1 MKKVYQLEG
10 LDCANCAAKLERAI
24 GEIEGVSAASISF
37 MTPRMTIE
45 TQEDQLAGVMK
56 MVKKTIRKVEPDCT
70 LVE

>member
-37 MTPRMTIE
+37 MTQRMTIE
-45 TQEDQLAGVMK
+45 TQEDQMAGVMK

>member
-37 MTPRMTIE
+37 MTQRMTIE

>member
-37 MTPRMTIE
+37 MTQRMTIE
-45 TQEDQLAGVMK
+45 TQEDQLADVMK
-56 MVKKTIRKVEPDCT
+56 MVKKTIPIQCFTSRYLT
-70 LVE
+70 

>member
-37 MTPRMTIE
+37 MTQRMTIE
-45 TQEDQLAGVMK
+45 TQEDQLADVMK

>member
-37 MTPRMTIE
+37 MTQRLTVEAPEEQMDAIMDE
-45 TQEDQLAGVMK
+45 A
-56 MVKKTIRKVEPDCT
+56 VKRCKKIEPDCT
-70 LVE
+70 IVR

>member
-37 MTPRMTIE
+37 MTQRMTIE
-45 TQEDQLAGVMK
+45 TQEDQLADVMK

-70 LVE
+70 LVD

>member
-1 MKKVYQLEG
+1 MKQKRHNAILE
-10 LDCANCAAKLERAI
+10 I
-24 GEIEGVSAASISF
+24 IEEA
-37 MTPRMTIE
+37 TIE

>member
-1 MKKVYQLEG
+1 MKQVYQLEG

-37 MTPRMTIE
+37 MTQRMTIE
-45 TQEDQLAGVMK
+45 TQEDQLADVMK

>member
-1 MKKVYQLEG
+1 M
-10 LDCANCAAKLERAI
+10 DCANCAAKLERAI

-37 MTPRMTIE
+37 MTQRMTIE
-45 TQEDQLAGVMK
+45 TQEDQLADVMK

>member
-1 MKKVYQLEG
+1 MRKTFVMEE

-37 MTPRMTIE
+37 MTQRMTIE

>member
-37 MTPRMTIE
+37 MTQRMTIE

-56 MVKKTIRKVEPDCT
+56 MVKKTDVYKRQALER
-70 LVE
+70 

>member
-10 LDCANCAAKLERAI
+10 LDCANCAAKLERAS

-37 MTPRMTIE
+37 MTQRMTIE

>member
-37 MTPRMTIE
+37 MTQRMTIE

-56 MVKKTIRKVEPDCT
+56 MVKKTIRKVEPNCT

>member
-24 GEIEGVSAASISF
+24 GEIEGVSVASISF
-37 MTPRMTIE
+37 MTQRMTIE
-45 TQEDQLAGVMK
+45 TQEDQLADVMK

>member
-1 MKKVYQLEG
+1 MKKTYQVDV
-10 LDCANCAAKLERAI
+10 DCANCAAKLERAI

-37 MTPRMTIE
+37 MTQRMTIE

>member
-37 MTPRMTIE
+37 MTQRMTIE
-45 TQEDQLAGVMK
+45 TQEDQLADVMK
-56 MVKKTIRKVEPDCT
+56 MVKKTIRKVEPDCEI
-70 LVE
+70 VR

>member
-37 MTPRMTIE
+37 MTQRMTIE

-56 MVKKTIRKVEPDCT
+56 IVKKTIRKVEPDCT